1 MWYQENIC
9 PLRVNEPLVVVN
21 YVTLVFVK
29 LLLLNYMYM
38 ICLIDF
44 KFNNQQFSQI
54 QTLWSKNLIFIS
66 DTILRFS
73 ENFRHSPFRINY
85 VRK

>member
-1 MWYQENIC
+1 MWYQESIC